1 MAIELAA
8 QRKASKGVVG
18 IESFQG
24 RLRLRLPRQLYGGK
38 QKYLSLGL
46 DDTPA
51 NRTIAE
57 AKKKQIE
64 SDIAKDVIVVGIFDR
79 TLAKYRPEYL
89 KPVNQVDN
97 QLLNQPDLLELWDRT
112 KLIDFILKAKIVL

>member
-64 SDIAKDVIVVGIFDR
+64 SDLAKDVIVAGIFDR

-97 QLLNQPDLLELWDRT
+97 QLLNQSDLLEL
-112 KLIDFILKAKIVL
+112 